1 MLKAELKIGDLAD
14 NIPTVAGQ
22 SVSISESYI
31 HPFVHSNVESVLVRS
46 AGQWFFVVRERFQT
60 DGNGQ
65 ACSAITVISD
75 VPVDRFQQLYQECLN
90 WPLDFVLLE
99 VAYRGGRLRVRADQL
114 GSLPIYFSVKERWRS
129 VTLSWDFADFLHE
142 SRLLDAE
149 VLAHHLTMK
158 ACYSARQPCL
168 GVNLLTAGAKLYV
181 DGSETRFEYGSNGL
195 PPSPQSLPEDVDATD
210 EFSRILSK
218 AVFSRASSIGRN
230 AVELSGGMDSACVA
244 MAISSGLWLDNMW
257 RYPTR

>member
-90 WPLDFVLLE
+90 WPSTSFCLKLPTVAVDCECGPASWE
-99 VAYRGGRLRVRADQL
+99 VCRST
-114 GSLPIYFSVKERWRS
+114 SL
-129 VTLSWDFADFLHE
+129 
-142 SRLLDAE
+142 
-149 VLAHHLTMK
+149 
-158 ACYSARQPCL
+158 
-168 GVNLLTAGAKLYV
+168 
-181 DGSETRFEYGSNGL
+181 
-195 PPSPQSLPEDVDATD
+195 
-210 EFSRILSK
+210 
-218 AVFSRASSIGRN
+218 
-230 AVELSGGMDSACVA
+230 
-244 MAISSGLWLDNMW
+244 
-257 RYPTR
+257 

>member
-1 MLKAELKIGDLAD
+1 MLELA
-14 NIPTVAGQ
+14 
-22 SVSISESYI
+22 
-31 HPFVHSNVESVLVRS
+31 
-46 AGQWFFVVRERFQT
+46 
-60 DGNGQ
+60 
-65 ACSAITVISD
+65 
-75 VPVDRFQQLYQECLN
+75 
-90 WPLDFVLLE
+90 LDFVLLE
-99 VAYRGGRLRVRADQL
+99 VAYRGGRLRVRASQL

-168 GVNLLTAGAKLYV
+168 GVNLLTAGATLYV